1 METLATSPMNDLKII
16 QYPHP
21 TLRHASKPLVRVDA
35 ELRETIKRMFE
46 LMYQAKGVGLAAN
59 QVDLPYRF
67 FVVNTESDP
76 AKGQEMVFINPTL
89 SHQKGLAEAEE
100 GCLSLPGVYANV
112 KRPERVTI
120 DAYNIVGESVEPVRI
135 KCEGLLARVVQHE
148 TDHLDGKLFID
159 RLGLAAEMEIRE
171 KVHEFE
177 VQFNS
182 QREHGEMPSDEEI
195 KRRLEELEKLR
206 T

>member
-1 METLATSPMNDLKII
+1 VQIETPATSLMNDLKII

-21 TLRHASKPLVRVDA
+21 TLRHVSKPLVRVDA
-35 ELRETIKRMFE
+35 DLRETIKRMFE
-46 LMYQAKGVGLAAN
+46 LMYEAKGVGLAAN
-59 QVDLPYRF
+59 QVDLPYRL

-100 GCLSLPGVYANV
+100 GCLSLPGVYADV
-112 KRPERVTI
+112 KRSERVTI
-120 DAYNIVGESVEPVRI
+120 DAYNLAGESVRI
-135 KCEGLLARVVQHE
+135 KAEGLLARVVQHE

-177 VQFNS
+177 IQFQS
-182 QREHGEMPSDEEI
+182 QRDHGEMLSDEEI
-195 KRRLEELEKLR
+195 KRRLEELERLR